1 MKRLISL
8 LMVLCLLFGLV
19 ACGSSES
26 VAEST
31 PESAAVESTV
41 EEAEVAAPVEEEA
54 TAEAPEEE
62 APPVEESVVEE
73 PVAEEPA
80 EEGPVVLDSLNYPVA
95 DGSETLTYWYSYPP
109 FVPNFLDDVSN
120 KEIYLAI
127 NEAVG
132 VNIQVV
138 GFSLVNASE
147 QFQLMIASGD
157 YTDIIYGFGSQY
169 SGSVE
174 GAVEDEIIMD
184 LSDKLEEFAPDYC
197 NYLYSDEEVNLAVHT
212 DAGYIP
218 SFCGIND
225 EARSVNGGLIIRTDY
240 LDAVGMEM
248 PSTYEEL
255 EEALI
260 AFKNE
265 LNVPAP
271 YWSNPAGYVVE
282 TTAGYGISPGF
293 YVEDDT
299 VKYGFYEDGFY
310 DYLTMMNRW
319 FTEGLLYSDF
329 AAQSASQ
336 QFPPSDMVNN
346 SQVGVWF
353 NSLNEMR
360 SYSSETSTDPNFAIS
375 GLPVPAGEEGATTH
389 FSTVTSKVDTRGGNF
404 ISTNCSDPE
413 LAMAWC
419 NYWYTEEGCLLA
431 NYGIEGKSWE
441 RDADG
446 NPQFTDLVVN
456 NPDMAFDIAISVYCE
471 FNGGGYYILNAK
483 TDSNYTEVQLE
494 ARKNWLTN
502 SDTACN
508 YPGYASLNADE
519 SSVYSTYIGDITTY
533 VEEMSLKYITGG
545 EPLTEESFATYKQTM
560 DDFGMQECIEVY
572 QAAYDRYLQR

>member
-8 LMVLCLLFGLV
+8 LMVLCMLFGLV
-19 ACGSSES
+19 ACGSAES

-41 EEAEVAAPVEEEA
+41 EEEAEVAAPVEEEEV
-54 TAEAPEEE
+54 AEASVEE

-73 PVAEEPA
+73 PVEE
-80 EEGPVVLDSLNYPVA
+80 EPVVLESLNYPVA

-293 YVEDDT
+293 YVEDNT
-299 VKYGFYEDGFY
+299 VKYGFYEEGFY

-502 SDTACN
+502 SDTAYN

-533 VEEMSLKYITGG
+533 VEEMTLKYITGG

-560 DDFGMQECIEVY
+560 DEFGMQECIEVY

>member
-1 MKRLISL
+1 MKRILAL
-8 LMVLCLLFGLV
+8 LLCLCMLFALS
-19 ACGSSES
+19 ACGSSAASSAAPASES
-26 VAEST
+26 VETEVSQA
-31 PESAAVESTV
+31 
-41 EEAEVAAPVEEEA
+41 VAAEEPEPEPVEE
-54 TAEAPEEE
+54 
-62 APPVEESVVEE
+62 
-73 PVAEEPA
+73 VAEEPA
-80 EEGPVVLDSLNYPVA
+80 PQAESIVEEPVVEEPTVLETLSYPVG
-95 DGSETLTYWYSYPP
+95 DGTTTLTYWYSYPP

-132 VNIQVV
+132 VNIQVM
-138 GFSLVNASE
+138 GYSLVNASE

-174 GAVEDEIIMD
+174 GAVEDEIILD
-184 LSDKLEEFAPDYC
+184 LADLVETNAPDYC
-197 NYLYSDEEVNLAVHT
+197 NYIYGDEEVNLAVHT
-212 DAGYIP
+212 DAGYLP

-225 EARSVNGGLIIRTDY
+225 ESRSVNGGLIIRTDY
-240 LDAVGMEM
+240 LDAVGLEM
-248 PSTYEEL
+248 PTTYEEL
-255 EEALI
+255 EAALV

-282 TTAGYGISPGF
+282 TTAGYGVSPGF
-293 YVEDDT
+293 YVEGDT

-310 DYLTMMNRW
+310 DYLTLMNRW
-319 FTEGLLYSDF
+319 YTEGLLYSDF
-329 AAQSASQ
+329 AAQSADQ
-336 QFPPSDMVNN
+336 QFPPNDMVNN
-346 SQVGVWF
+346 NEVGVWF

-360 SYSSETSTDPNFAIS
+360 SYSSETATDPNFAIS
-375 GLPVPAGEEGATTH
+375 GLPVPAAEVGGVTH
-389 FSTVTSKVDTRGGNF
+389 FSTVTSKVDTKGGNF
-404 ISTNCSDPE
+404 ISTNCSDVE
-413 LAMAWC
+413 LSMAWC
-419 NYWYTEEGCLLA
+419 NYWYTEEGTLLA

-456 NPDMAFDIAISVYCE
+456 NPDMAFDLAISVYCE

-502 SDTACN
+502 SDTANN

-533 VEEMSLKYITGG
+533 VEEMTLKYITGS